1 MSAVHP
7 ENPKRPK
14 LQRACDLCRRKKIRC
29 DGMEMPDKR
38 CSKCISYEVECTYDV
53 VNKRPPTKSYVEILE
68 SRLQKMEELVDK
80 LQPQE
85 PSPPGNSGSPSSG
98 DSPVGLSNNEP
109 STSRAPVAL
118 PVFSPTSP
126 DANDLEPSDDEM
138 EVSQKLIKSFRKF
151 TLRDKPTPRRYHG
164 KSSSMM
170 LLQAAVDMKLEYTGI
185 DTIEFPPAGEPSA
198 VNPQDERTFALISI
212 EEDLPVYT
220 DFPPPDL
227 MSDLLNAYFSTLN
240 LYCPLLHRPTFEQG
254 IQDGLHLRDEG
265 FGAVVLLVLANG
277 ARWVEPPND
286 PRLAPYGTVPRPGW
300 LWFQKVEQARRSL
313 FAPPR
318 LHDLQR
324 YALMAEYVGGYSS
337 PHNCWTLIGLGL
349 RVAQDVGVHRKKTY
363 STMSKAEGEL
373 WKRAFWCLVAFDRV
387 TSFTMGRSCAL
398 QDEDFDVDPVE
409 ECDDEYWFPENPEMA
424 FKQPPGKP
432 CKITFIN
439 SLNSLLQILAFASRT
454 IYTINKSKALLGF
467 VGEEWEERIVAELD
481 SALNKWIDTV
491 PDHLRWDPHREDID
505 LLSQSGVL
513 YCKYYQ
519 LQIFVHR
526 PFLPSARRSSR
537 LSLPSLAI
545 CTNAARSC
553 VHIGDVQCQRT
564 GKPLMYN
571 RMPIFTA
578 GIVLLLNL
586 WAGKRAGFTN
596 HSAAADVQKCMS
608 MLKSLESESR
618 VAARLWDV
626 LYTLYAAGDFQAPDP
641 GEASRKRARDADES
655 EQTTNNT
662 HAQYT
667 KAPAEPPTIPNVG
680 PTTYGTPSSLSR
692 SQTQDPLDSGT
703 TPSAPASESHTSN
716 APQVRLPWPESIPS
730 NSPASFDLPVHTEEL
745 GRVPFHHGF
754 SPFLDSAASHSGEP
768 AAPALAFDAP
778 TTGPQMQGARGIMPA
793 DGFGAHSPLFDP
805 YLDSAVSAM
814 FAASM
819 SYASAPALA
828 SAQFQQ
834 SSSSH
839 GNGNGAGPGPGHAHA
854 HDMAFPFSQPLQLP
868 QSQPQQHQHQHI
880 PPSPSPAGSN
890 ALARGLGT
898 QPLTQEGLAL
908 ADGTLDLWSNAP
920 TSMDSWADWGAFIN
934 NVSGAPPPPPG
945 EERQFCEF

>member
-1 MSAVHP
+1 MSAVHS

-14 LQRACDLCRRKKIRC
+14 LQRACDLCRKKKS
-29 DGMEMPDKR
+29 DGMDMPDKR
-38 CSKCISYEVECTYDV
+38 CSKCISYDVECTYDV
-53 VNKRPPTKSYVEILE
+53 INKRPPTKSYVEILE

-80 LQPQE
+80 LQPQAPL
-85 PSPPGNSGSPSSG
+85 PSRNSGSPSSS
-98 DSPVGLSNNEP
+98 DSPVGPSANES

-118 PVFSPTSP
+118 PVFGPASPP
-126 DANDLEPSDDEM
+126 DTNDLEPSDDEM

-151 TLRDKPTPRRYHG
+151 NLRDKPTLRRYHG
-164 KSSSMM
+164 KSSNMM
-170 LLQAAVDMKLEYTGI
+170 LLQAALDMKLEYTGI
-185 DTIEFPPAGEPSA
+185 ETVDFPPPSEPSA
-198 VNPQDERTFALISI
+198 VNPQEDRSAVKD
-212 EEDLPVYT
+212 DLPVYT
-220 DFPPPDL
+220 NFPPEDL
-227 MSDLLNAYFSTLN
+227 MSDLIDAYFRTLN

-254 IQDGLHLRDEG
+254 VQDGLHLRDEG

-277 ARWVEPPND
+277 ARWTEPSND

-300 LWFQKVEQARRSL
+300 VWFQTVEQARRSL

-349 RVAQDVGVHRKKTY
+349 RVAQDVGIHRKKTY
-363 STMSKAEGEL
+363 STMSRVEGEL

-387 TSFTMGRSCAL
+387 TSFTMGRACAL

-409 ECDDEYWFPENPEMA
+409 ECDDEYWVTEDPEMA

-432 CKITFIN
+432 CKVTFIN

-505 LLSQSGVL
+505 LLNQSGVL

-553 VHIGDVQCQRT
+553 VHVGDVQCQRT
-564 GKPLMYN
+564 GRPLMYN

-596 HSAAADVQKCMS
+596 HSAAADVQKCMN
-608 MLKSLESESR
+608 MLKALEAESR

-626 LYTLYAAGDFQAPDP
+626 LCTLYRAGDFQTPDP
-641 GEASRKRARDADES
+641 GEASRKRARDADDS
-655 EQTTNNT
+655 EQTPHDTP
-662 HAQYT
+662 AQDT
-667 KAPAEPPTIPNVG
+667 
-680 PTTYGTPSSLSR
+680 
-692 SQTQDPLDSGT
+692 SQTG
-703 TPSAPASESHTSN
+703 APASAPSQPVSLPGLSLLDIHAQEPHETGNTGSSASTPYTSGVPK
-716 APQVRLPWPESIPS
+716 APWPQSS
-730 NSPASFDLPVHTEEL
+730 TSSSPASFDLPIHTEEL

-754 SPFLDSAASHSGEP
+754 SPFLGSTSP
-768 AAPALAFDAP
+768 AVDQAFDVP
-778 TTGPQMQGARGIMPA
+778 TAMGPQMQNAG
-793 DGFGAHSPLFDP
+793 GFGGAIFDT
-805 YLDSAVSAM
+805 YFDSAVSAM
-814 FAASM
+814 FAASVP
-819 SYASAPALA
+819 YAPGVPAPAPA
-828 SAQFQQ
+828 PAPVPTQFQQ
-834 SSSSH
+834 VNGSGGPSH
-839 GNGNGAGPGPGHAHA
+839 
-854 HDMAFPFSQPLQLP
+854 DLAFQFSRPL
-868 QSQPQQHQHQHI
+868 QPQQSHPGRHMPPPPPAAQSVNFHG
-880 PPSPSPAGSN
+880 PPSRPNVA
-890 ALARGLGT
+890 
-898 QPLTQEGLAL
+898 QPLTQEGIAL
-908 ADGTLDLWSNAP
+908 ADGTIDLWSNAP
-920 TSMDSWADWGAFIN
+920 TSMDWADWGAFIN
-934 NVSGAPPPPPG
+934 NVSGAPPG
-945 EERQFCEF
+945 TEGQFCGF